1 MATSATTASVATQQ
15 GEVQIELN
23 QSAVIV
29 VDMQNDFGHPDG
41 MFGRA
46 GVDISGM
53 QAAVAP
59 TAAVLAAAR
68 QAGLMVVYLKM
79 AYRADLSDAGVPGG
93 PIRVKQAPMGIG
105 EQIPAPDGTTGRLM
119 IRDTWNTDI
128 VDGLTPEPGEAVIY
142 KHRFSGF
149 YETALHEL
157 LQRWHIKYL
166 VFTGG
171 TTSVCVES
179 TMRDAAFRD
188 YYCLLLE
195 DCTAEPIG
203 QTNHDASLNLLGR
216 VFGWTCHSEAL
227 LAALKQP
234 AAAPAL
240 EPR

>member
-1 MATSATTASVATQQ
+1 MVTSATTASVATQQ

-23 QSAVIV
+23 QTAVIV
-29 VDMQNDFGHPDG
+29 VDMQNDFGHPNG

-46 GVDISGM
+46 GVDISGI

-68 QAGLMVVYLKM
+68 QAGATVVYLKM
-79 AYRADLSDAGVPGG
+79 AYRADLSDAGAPGG

-105 EQIPAPDGTTGRLM
+105 EPIAAPDGTTGRLM

-149 YETALHEL
+149 YETELHEL
-157 LQRWHIKYL
+157 LQRSNIKYL

-179 TMRDAAFRD
+179 TMRTG
-188 YYCLLLE
+188 YENGYQVITLN
-195 DCTAEPIG
+195 DCTAATSHEE
-203 QTNHDASLNLLGR
+203 HDN
-216 VFGWTCHSEAL
+216 AL
-227 LAALKQP
+227 AYDFPMFSQP
-234 AAAPAL
+234 MSADDLIAEL
-240 EPR
+240 SGESS

>member
-1 MATSATTASVATQQ
+1 MTTSATIASVATQQ
-15 GEVQIELN
+15 GEVRIEPN
-23 QSAVIV
+23 RTAVIV

-41 MFGRA
+41 MFARA

-53 QAAVAP
+53 EAAIAP
-59 TAAVLAAAR
+59 TATVLAAAR
-68 QAGLMVVYLKM
+68 QAGVKVVYLKM
-79 AYRADLSDAGVPGG
+79 AYRPDLSDAGAPGG
-93 PIRVKQAPMGIG
+93 PNRVKQAPMSIG
-105 EQIPAPDGTTGRLM
+105 EQIAAPDGTTGRLM

-128 VDGLTPEPGEAVIY
+128 VDGLTPQAGEAVIY

-149 YETALHEL
+149 YETELHEL
-157 LQRWHIKYL
+157 LQQSNIEYL

-203 QTNHDASLNLLGR
+203 QANHDASLHLLGR
-216 VFGWTCHSEAL
+216 VFGWTCRSEDL

-234 AAAPAL
+234 ATAPSS
-240 EPR
+240 

>member
-1 MATSATTASVATQQ
+1 MITSATTAIVATQQ
-15 GEVQIELN
+15 GQVQIEPART
-23 QSAVIV
+23 AVIV

-41 MFGRA
+41 MFARA
-46 GVDISGM
+46 RVDISGM
-53 QAAVAP
+53 QAAVQP
-59 TAAVLAAAR
+59 TVTVLAAAR
-68 QAGLMVVYLKM
+68 RAGVKVVYLKM
-79 AYRADLSDAGVPGG
+79 AYRADLSDAGAPGG
-93 PIRVKQAPMGIG
+93 PIRAKQAPMGIG
-105 EQIPAPDGTTGRLM
+105 EPIPAPDGTTGRLM

-149 YETALHEL
+149 YETELHQL
-157 LQRWHIKYL
+157 LQRSNIKYL

-216 VFGWTCHSEAL
+216 VFGWTCRSEDL

-234 AAAPAL
+234 AAAPS
-240 EPR
+240 P

>member
-1 MATSATTASVATQQ
+1 MTTSATTASVATRQ
-15 GEVQIELN
+15 GEVQIEL
-23 QSAVIV
+23 SRTAVIV
-29 VDMQNDFGHPDG
+29 VDMQNDFGHPEG
-41 MFGRA
+41 MFARA

-53 QAAVAP
+53 QAAVEP

-68 QAGLMVVYLKM
+68 RAGVKVVYLKM
-79 AYRADLSDAGVPGG
+79 AYRADLSDAGAPGG
-93 PIRVKQAPMGIG
+93 PNRAKQAPMGIG
-105 EQIPAPDGTTGRLM
+105 EPIAAPDGTTGRLM

-128 VDGLTPEPGEAVIY
+128 VDELTPQARDAVIY

-149 YETALHEL
+149 YETELHQL
-157 LQRWHIKYL
+157 LQRSNIKYL

-195 DCTAEPIG
+195 DCTAEPIA
-203 QTNHDASLNLLGR
+203 QTNHDASLNVLGR
-216 VFGWTCHSEAL
+216 VFGWTCRSEDL

-234 AAAPAL
+234 VAAPSSG
-240 EPR
+240 P

>member
-1 MATSATTASVATQQ
+1 MTTSATASVATRQ
-15 GEVQIELN
+15 GELQIELN
-23 QSAVIV
+23 RTAVIV
-29 VDMQNDFGHPDG
+29 VDMLNDFGHPDG
-41 MFGRA
+41 MFARA

-68 QAGLMVVYLKM
+68 QAGVKVVYLKM
-79 AYRADLSDAGVPGG
+79 AYRADLSDAGAPGG
-93 PIRVKQAPMGIG
+93 PNRVKQAPMGIG
-105 EQIPAPDGTTGRLM
+105 EQTAAPDGTTGRLM

-128 VDGLTPEPGEAVIY
+128 VDGLTPETGDAVIY

-149 YETALHEL
+149 YETELHEL
-157 LQRWHIKYL
+157 LQRSNIEYL

-179 TMRDAAFRD
+179 TMRDAFYRD

-203 QTNHDASLNLLGR
+203 QANHDASLHLLGR
-216 VFGWTCHSEAL
+216 VFGWTCRSQDL
-227 LAALKQP
+227 LAALQQP
-234 AAAPAL
+234 ATAPSA
-240 EPR
+240 